1 MVAGILTSIVKEVYC
16 LLQGNLGPGGEQ
28 LVKLIHLNSVF
39 VVDAVNDPREDGWM
53 LRPAVPSRVPQQLF
67 LLFGDA
73 VQWIPSCDF
82 FQLLCKLVQGLSSWS
97 WDLNDC
103 VCSCVRWVLHRAP
116 RMEAHFH

>member
-1 MVAGILTSIVKEVYC
+1 MVAVILTSIVKEVDC

-28 LVKLIHLNSVF
+28 LVKLIHLDSVF
-39 VVDAVNDPREDGWM
+39 VVDAVNDPRKDGWM
-53 LRPAVPSRVPQQLF
+53 LCPAVPSCVPQQLF

-73 VQWIPSCDF
+73 VQWIPSSDF
-82 FQLLCKLVQGLSSWS
+82 FQLLCKLVQGLPSWS
-97 WDLNDC
+97 WNLYDC